1 MDFEPNTV
9 FPDRVTKRI
18 EIAAPPTVVWHALTD
33 PAHAV
38 RWMSDEPLEL
48 DTTWIVGD
56 PIVLR
61 GVLHGRLRFR
71 NSGRIQA
78 FQPESVLEYTHWSS
92 LSRRVLPDAPEN
104 HVVIRLELQETAVGT
119 AVELTLHQLA
129 SYAVYGHINYYWE
142 IALAALKRQ
151 CESGLVETQAS

>member
-1 MDFEPNTV
+1 MNSEATTA
-9 FPDRVTKRI
+9 FPDRVIKRI
-18 EIAAPPTVVWHALTD
+18 EIAAPPAMVLRALTD
-33 PAHAV
+33 PSRAV

-48 DTTWIVGD
+48 DTAWIVGG

-61 GVLHGRLRFR
+61 GVLHGRLRFK

-78 FQPESVLEYTHWSS
+78 FQPERVLEYTHWSS

-104 HVVIRLELQETAVGT
+104 HVVIRLELRAAAVGT
-119 AVELTLHQLA
+119 AVELTLRQLA
-129 SYAVYGHINYYWE
+129 NYAVYGHVNYYWE

-151 CESGLVETQAS
+151 CESELAGSPIS